1 MDFYETISK
10 RRSIREFQSTPIEEE
25 KILKILEAG
34 LKAPSHNHMREWEFI
49 LIKNFEKRKE
59 VVGLGAKAEDI
70 TEEKRL
76 EETTRHMTDELQK
89 EMYLKALPVQKRM
102 LMSSPEL
109 LIVCFRMRKPLK
121 ECKTL
126 YDLNCFASVWACIE
140 NILLAMARERIYG
153 VTYIPNETTS
163 LKKVLNMPGDYEVA
177 AIIPIGYPKQYLIKQ
192 KPVSLPE
199 KIHVNTW

>member
-59 VVGLGAKAEDI
+59 VVGRGAKAEDI

-76 EETTRHMTDELQK
+76 EETIRHMTDELQK